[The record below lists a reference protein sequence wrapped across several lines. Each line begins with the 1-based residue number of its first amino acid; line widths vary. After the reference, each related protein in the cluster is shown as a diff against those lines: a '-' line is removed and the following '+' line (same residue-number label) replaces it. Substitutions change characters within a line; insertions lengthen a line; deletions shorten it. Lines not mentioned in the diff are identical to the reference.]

1 MLCELHAGAA
11 FIWNCLVLC
20 EQTKAEKRCLLH
32 HIWQHML
39 EADIRRW
46 LRIKCKEWLRFKLPA
61 SFDAKYITLPGGS
74 YIRMQLIA
82 SANTYWGKHNAAMIM
97 FFINMMRKFYHFQI
111 SQYDHGQPFVSYYIC
126 SLQLQY
132 YSTFH
137 GWIYRVH
144 WNHDLNQLLFLP

>member
-61 SFDAKYITLPGGS
+61 SFDAKYITLLYS
-74 YIRMQLIA
+74 YATYCISKYLLRETQCRNDHVLYQHDEEVLSFPNLTIWSWAAICFLLYLLIA
-82 SANTYWGKHNAAMIM
+82 TTVLFNLSWLNL
-97 FFINMMRKFYHFQI
+97 
-111 SQYDHGQPFVSYYIC
+111 SC
-126 SLQLQY
+126 SLKPW
-132 YSTFH
+132 S
-137 GWIYRVH
+137 
-144 WNHDLNQLLFLP
+144 